1 MGSIGGRNDETKDRK
16 NHKRGTRDMSSV
28 LLKAGCFFLIIL
40 MGYGLKKIGLLS
52 QTDLPVFSK
61 LVTKITLPAAIIH
74 NFSQATMDISML
86 VIVLIGFLCS
96 GLYAVIG
103 YGLFAKGTRDQKAFG
118 LVNASGYNIGCFTMP
133 FVQGFLGAPGVAC
146 TSLFDTGN
154 AVVCTGGSYAVAMSV
169 AGKSGSGD
177 KHQIRRIVIQLLKS
191 VPFDCYVI
199 MTVLTMAGLRL
210 PLFVNQVAETVGNAN
225 TFLSMMM
232 IGLGLEL
239 HMTREQTG
247 SVAKILGTR
256 FAVSAVL
263 AVLFYQ
269 FLPFSLEIR
278 RTLAILMFGP
288 VSALGVP
295 YTSMLN
301 GDVNLASAVN
311 SASIILGI
319 VSLTAAIIIF

>member
-1 MGSIGGRNDETKDRK
+1 
-16 NHKRGTRDMSSV
+16 
-28 LLKAGCFFLIIL
+28 
-40 MGYGLKKIGLLS
+40 
-52 QTDLPVFSK
+52 
-61 LVTKITLPAAIIH
+61 
-74 NFSQATMDISML
+74 MDVSML

-96 GLYAVIG
+96 GAYAVIG
-103 YGLFAKGTRDQKAFG
+103 CGLFARGTREQKAFG

-169 AGKSGSGD
+169 AGKGENGD
-177 KHQIRRIVIQLLKS
+177 KHQIRRIVVQLLKS

-199 MTVLTMAGLRL
+199 MTALTMAGLRL
-210 PLFVNQVAETVGNAN
+210 PVFADQVAETVGNAN
-225 TFLSMMM
+225 TFLSMTM

-256 FAVSAVL
+256 FVISAVL

-269 FLPFSLEIR
+269 FLPFSQEIR

-288 VSALGVP
+288 VSALGVA
-295 YTSMLN
+295 YTSMLD
-301 GDVNLASAVN
+301 GDINLASAVN

-319 VSLTAAIIIF
+319 VSLTAAIIVFQ

>member
-1 MGSIGGRNDETKDRK
+1 
-16 NHKRGTRDMSSV
+16 MSSV

-52 QTDLPVFSK
+52 QSDLPVFSK

-74 NFSQATMDISML
+74 NFSQATMDVSML

-96 GLYAVIG
+96 GAYAVIG

-154 AVVCTGGSYAVAMSV
+154 AVVCTGGSYAVAASV
-169 AGKSGSGD
+169 AGKGGAGD

-191 VPFDCYVI
+191 IPFDCYVI
-199 MTVLTMAGLRL
+199 MTALTMAGLRI
-210 PLFVNQVAETVGNAN
+210 PVF
-225 TFLSMMM
+225 MD
-232 IGLGLEL
+232 GLEL

-295 YTSMLN
+295 YTSMLE

>member
-1 MGSIGGRNDETKDRK
+1 
-16 NHKRGTRDMSSV
+16 MSSV

-52 QTDLPVFSK
+52 QSDLPVFSK

-74 NFSQATMDISML
+74 NFSQATMDVSML

-96 GLYAVIG
+96 GAYAVIG

-154 AVVCTGGSYAVAMSV
+154 AVAVSV
-169 AGKSGSGD
+169 AGKGGAGD

-191 VPFDCYVI
+191 IPFDCYVI
-199 MTVLTMAGLRL
+199 MTALTMAGLRL
-210 PLFVNQVAETVGNAN
+210 PVFMDQVAETVGNAN
-225 TFLSMMM
+225 TFLSMTM

-263 AVLFYQ
+263 AVLFYR

-295 YTSMLN
+295 YTSMLE

>member
-1 MGSIGGRNDETKDRK
+1 
-16 NHKRGTRDMSSV
+16 MSSV

-74 NFSQATMDISML
+74 NFSQATMDVSML

-96 GLYAVIG
+96 GAYAVIG

-118 LVNASGYNIGCFTMP
+118 LVNASGYNIGCFTM
-133 FVQGFLGAPGVAC
+133 
-146 TSLFDTGN
+146 
-154 AVVCTGGSYAVAMSV
+154 VCTGGSYAVAVSV
-169 AGKSGSGD
+169 AGKGGAGD

-191 VPFDCYVI
+191 IPFDCYVI
-199 MTVLTMAGLRL
+199 MTALTMAGLRL
-210 PLFVNQVAETVGNAN
+210 PAFMNQVAETVGNAN
-225 TFLSMMM
+225 TFLSMTM

-295 YTSMLN
+295 YTSMLE

>member
-1 MGSIGGRNDETKDRK
+1 
-16 NHKRGTRDMSSV
+16 MSAV

-40 MGYGLKKIGLLS
+40 MGYGLKKIGLLH

-74 NFSQATMDISML
+74 NFGQATMDVSML

-96 GLYAVIG
+96 GAYAVIG
-103 YGLFAKGTRDQKAFG
+103 YGLFARGTREQKAFG

-169 AGKSGSGD
+169 AGKGGNGD
-177 KHQIRRIVIQLLKS
+177 KHQIRRIVVQLLKS

-199 MTVLTMAGLRL
+199 MTALTMAGLRL
-210 PLFVNQVAETVGNAN
+210 PVFADQVAETVGNAN
-225 TFLSMMM
+225 TFLSMIM

-256 FAVSAVL
+256 FMISAVL

-269 FLPFSLEIR
+269 FLPFSQVIR
-278 RTLAILMFGP
+278 
-288 VSALGVP
+288 
-295 YTSMLN
+295 
-301 GDVNLASAVN
+301 
-311 SASIILGI
+311 
-319 VSLTAAIIIF
+319 

>member
-1 MGSIGGRNDETKDRK
+1 
-16 NHKRGTRDMSSV
+16 MSSV

-52 QTDLPVFSK
+52 QSDLPVFSK

-74 NFSQATMDISML
+74 NFSQATMDVSML

-96 GLYAVIG
+96 GAYAVIG

-154 AVVCTGGSYAVAMSV
+154 AVVCTGGSYAVAASV
-169 AGKSGSGD
+169 AGKGGAGD

-191 VPFDCYVI
+191 IPFDCYVI
-199 MTVLTMAGLRL
+199 MTALTMAGLRI
-210 PLFVNQVAETVGNAN
+210 PVFMDQVAETVGNAN
-225 TFLSMMM
+225 TFLSMTM

-295 YTSMLN
+295 
-301 GDVNLASAVN
+301 
-311 SASIILGI
+311 
-319 VSLTAAIIIF
+319 

>member
-1 MGSIGGRNDETKDRK
+1 
-16 NHKRGTRDMSSV
+16 MSSV
-28 LLKAGCFFLIIL
+28 LLKAGCFFMIIL

-74 NFSQATMDISML
+74 NFSQATMDVSML

-96 GLYAVIG
+96 GAYAVIG

-118 LVNASGYNIGCFTMP
+118 LVNASGYNIGCFT
-133 FVQGFLGAPGVAC
+133 PGVAC
-146 TSLFDTGN
+146 TSLFETGN
-154 AVVCTGGSYAVAMSV
+154 AVVCTGGSYAVAVSV
-169 AGKSGSGD
+169 AGKGGAGD

-191 VPFDCYVI
+191 IPFDCYVI
-199 MTVLTMAGLRL
+199 MTALTMAGLRI
-210 PLFVNQVAETVGNAN
+210 PVFMDQVAETVGNAN
-225 TFLSMMM
+225 TFLSMTM

-295 YTSMLN
+295 YTSMLE

>member
-1 MGSIGGRNDETKDRK
+1 
-16 NHKRGTRDMSSV
+16 MSAV

-40 MGYGLKKIGLLS
+40 MGYGLKKIGLLH

-74 NFSQATMDISML
+74 NFGQATMDVSML

-96 GLYAVIG
+96 GAYAVIG
-103 YGLFAKGTRDQKAFG
+103 YGLFARGTREQKVFG

-146 TSLFDTGN
+146 TSLFDAGN

-169 AGKSGSGD
+169 AGKGGNGD
-177 KHQIRRIVIQLLKS
+177 KHQIRRIVVQLLKS

-199 MTVLTMAGLRL
+199 MTALTMAGLRL
-210 PLFVNQVAETVGNAN
+210 PVFADQVAETVGNAN
-225 TFLSMMM
+225 TFLSMIM

-256 FAVSAVL
+256 FVISAVL

-269 FLPFSLEIR
+269 FLPFSQEIR

-288 VSALGVP
+288 VSALGVA
-295 YTSMLN
+295 YTSMLD
-301 GDVNLASAVN
+301 GDINLASAVN

-319 VSLTAAIIIF
+319 VSLTAAIIVFQ

>member
-1 MGSIGGRNDETKDRK
+1 
-16 NHKRGTRDMSSV
+16 MSSV

-52 QTDLPVFSK
+52 QSDLPVFSK

-74 NFSQATMDISML
+74 NFSQATMDVSML

-96 GLYAVIG
+96 GAYAVIG

-146 TSLFDTGN
+146 TSFFVSGN
-154 AVVCTGGSYAVAMSV
+154 AVVCTGGSYAVAASV
-169 AGKSGSGD
+169 AGKGGAGD

-191 VPFDCYVI
+191 IPFDCYVI
-199 MTVLTMAGLRL
+199 MTALTMAGLRI
-210 PLFVNQVAETVGNAN
+210 PVFMDQVAETVGNAN
-225 TFLSMMM
+225 TFLSMTM

-295 YTSMLN
+295 YTL
-301 GDVNLASAVN
+301 
-311 SASIILGI
+311 
-319 VSLTAAIIIF
+319 SLIHI

>member
-1 MGSIGGRNDETKDRK
+1 MAE
-16 NHKRGTRDMSSV
+16 
-28 LLKAGCFFLIIL
+28 IL
-40 MGYGLKKIGLLS
+40 MKAAAFVAIIFMGYLLRKKGFFKEEDFHVLS
-52 QTDLPVFSK
+52 KIVL
-61 LVTKITLPAAIIH
+61 KITLPAAIVA
-74 NFSQATMDISML
+74 NFSGVDLQASLLILSVLGLGGGLML
-86 VIVLIGFLCS
+86 ITSAYQAAG
-96 GLYAVIG
+96 
-103 YGLFAKGTRDQKAFG
+103 KNREEKAFFM
-118 LVNASGYNIGCFTMP
+118 LNTSGYNIGNFTMP
-133 FVQGFLGAPGVAC
+133 FAQSFLGPAGVIT

-154 AVVCTGGSYAVAMSV
+154 AVVCTGGSYAVAVSV
-169 AGKSGSGD
+169 AGKGGAGD

-191 VPFDCYVI
+191 IPFDCYVI
-199 MTVLTMAGLRL
+199 MTALTMAGLRL
-210 PLFVNQVAETVGNAN
+210 PVFMDQVSETVGNAN
-225 TFLSMMM
+225 TFLSMTM

-263 AVLFYQ
+263 AVLFYR

-295 YTSMLN
+295 YTSMLE

>member
-1 MGSIGGRNDETKDRK
+1 
-16 NHKRGTRDMSSV
+16 MSAV

-40 MGYGLKKIGLLS
+40 MGYGLKKIGLLH

-74 NFSQATMDISML
+74 NFSQATMDVSML

-96 GLYAVIG
+96 GAYAVIG
-103 YGLFAKGTRDQKAFG
+103 YGLFARGTREQKAFG

-169 AGKSGSGD
+169 AGKGGNGD
-177 KHQIRRIVIQLLKS
+177 KHQIRRIVVQLLKS

-199 MTVLTMAGLRL
+199 MTALTMAGLRL
-210 PLFVNQVAETVGNAN
+210 PVFADQVAETVGNAN
-225 TFLSMMM
+225 TFLSMTM

-256 FAVSAVL
+256 FVISAVL

-269 FLPFSLEIR
+269 FR

-288 VSALGVP
+288 VSALGVA
-295 YTSMLN
+295 YTSMLD
-301 GDVNLASAVN
+301 GDINLASAVN

-319 VSLTAAIIIF
+319 VSLTAAIIVFQ

>member
-1 MGSIGGRNDETKDRK
+1 
-16 NHKRGTRDMSSV
+16 MSSV

-74 NFSQATMDISML
+74 NFSQATMDVSML

-96 GLYAVIG
+96 GAYAVIG

-133 FVQGFLGAPGVAC
+133 FVQGFLGAPGV
-146 TSLFDTGN
+146 
-154 AVVCTGGSYAVAMSV
+154 VCTGGSYAVAVSV
-169 AGKSGSGD
+169 AGKGGAGD

-191 VPFDCYVI
+191 IPFDCYVI
-199 MTVLTMAGLRL
+199 MTALTMAGLRI
-210 PLFVNQVAETVGNAN
+210 PVFMDQVAETVGNAN
-225 TFLSMMM
+225 TFLSMTM

-263 AVLFYQ
+263 AVLFYR

-295 YTSMLN
+295 YTSMLE

>member
-1 MGSIGGRNDETKDRK
+1 
-16 NHKRGTRDMSSV
+16 MSSV

-52 QTDLPVFSK
+52 QSDLPVFSK

-74 NFSQATMDISML
+74 NFSQATMDVSML

-96 GLYAVIG
+96 GAYAVIG

-133 FVQGFLGAPGVAC
+133 FVQGFLGAPG
-146 TSLFDTGN
+146 
-154 AVVCTGGSYAVAMSV
+154 
-169 AGKSGSGD
+169 AGKGGAGD

-191 VPFDCYVI
+191 IPFDCYVI
-199 MTVLTMAGLRL
+199 MTALTMAGLRL
-210 PLFVNQVAETVGNAN
+210 PVFMDQVAETVGNAN
-225 TFLSMMM
+225 TFLSMTM

-295 YTSMLN
+295 YTSMLE